1 VRAGRLRLA
10 GYVTTNDGVA
20 GTPCTIDATLT
31 DGVAARTV
39 YGDGTGPI
47 DAFVDGVR
55 RAFGIDVHVR
65 DYYEHAVRAGEDA
78 SAVSYVE
85 VAVDGVS
92 VWGVGIDPNIVTASL
107 AAIVSAI
114 SRTVDPIALRPADR
128 TAPEESPHEA
138 IVV

>member
-1 VRAGRLRLA
+1 
-10 GYVTTNDGVA
+10 
-20 GTPCTIDATLT
+20 
-31 DGVAARTV
+31 V